1 MELITAAEGNREL
14 HRRARFND
22 IWWMGK
28 QFNLPLGR
36 DEKIRHTIVCW
47 AMHGAEWVLFFRR
60 SSTNPFQWLLSIIY
74 QEREG
79 WIKNN
84 WLLFLHGSTI
94 AFRCRRADR
103 ERKNV
108 RFHAGKSH
116 TSRKSWIVL
125 AETPSQRRKGSV
137 SRHIRAPGWN

>member
-103 ERKNV
+103 ERKKCSIS
-108 RFHAGKSH
+108 RGEESH
-116 TSRKSWIVL
+116 EQKKLNCLGRDSFA
-125 AETPSQRRKGSV
+125 AEKGSV
-137 SRHIRAPGWN
+137 SGHIRAPGWN